1 MRVGMLFAFLA
12 AVSMMLGL
20 MRWPSVH
27 WELARAWGAAAEG
40 DRLVLAAV
48 FDGLNR
54 YLGNF
59 IGEFLGELSFS
70 VFFVLSGVGLSRHPA
85 SAPLAQLVGY
95 RHGRPGPDWHVAQRD
110 AGRRRGSSGQQ
121 LSSAGMDDR
130 LWRVACHREQNGT
143 SDAGARLMSNLYDTI
158 VIGAGQAGLASA
170 YYLQRAGSR
179 FLVLDGGSQ
188 IGESWL
194 RRWDSLRLF
203 TPVRY
208 NSLPGLPFPG
218 EPYALPVK
226 DDVARYLEAY
236 VAHFALPVRLN
247 TRVSSLVRDADRFVV
262 TTDGETFTA
271 RSVIVATGAYHR
283 AYIPAFASALS
294 PSLVQLH
301 SSEYRNPDAL
311 PPGSVLVVG
320 AGNSGAQIALELAES
335 GRPTWLSGRDTG
347 SIPRRVLGRD
357 VYDWLWWTVMRPS
370 VDSWVGRRL
379 MGNGLFAGD
388 PLVGFSRRALMIPT
402 LTSVGRT
409 VGVSNGHPRLDDGRV
424 LEDVRTV
431 VWCTGFRPDF
441 RWIQLP
447 VFGPEGYPEHRRG
460 IVAAAPG
467 LGFVGL
473 RYQYRI
479 GSSLIGGVREDAEY
493 VVRQLAS
500 HDAHAGRASAAHITT

>member
-1 MRVGMLFAFLA
+1 MK
-12 AVSMMLGL
+12 
-20 MRWPSVH
+20 
-27 WELARAWGAAAEG
+27 EG
-40 DRLVLAAV
+40 
-48 FDGLNR
+48 
-54 YLGNF
+54 
-59 IGEFLGELSFS
+59 
-70 VFFVLSGVGLSRHPA
+70 
-85 SAPLAQLVGY
+85 SA
-95 RHGRPGPDWHVAQRD
+95 
-110 AGRRRGSSGQQ
+110 
-121 LSSAGMDDR
+121 
-130 LWRVACHREQNGT
+130 
-143 SDAGARLMSNLYDTI
+143 YDTI

-226 DDVARYLEAY
+226 DAVARYLEAY
-236 VAHFALPVRLN
+236 VGHFALPVRLN

-262 TTDGETFTA
+262 TTDGEIFTA

-294 PSLVQLH
+294 SSLAQMH
-301 SSEYRNPDAL
+301 SSEYRNPDSL

-320 AGNSGAQIALELAES
+320 AGNSGAQIALELAQS

-357 VYDWLWWTVMRPS
+357 VYDWLWWTVLRPS

-379 MGNGLFAGD
+379 MGQLFAGD
-388 PLVGFSRRALMIPT
+388 PLVGFSRRALIIPT
-402 LTSVGRT
+402 LTSVSRT

-479 GSSLIGGVREDAEY
+479 GSSLLGGVHEDAEY

-500 HDAHAGRASAAHITT
+500 HDAHAGRAAAAAHHNMKGL

>member
-1 MRVGMLFAFLA
+1 
-12 AVSMMLGL
+12 
-20 MRWPSVH
+20 
-27 WELARAWGAAAEG
+27 
-40 DRLVLAAV
+40 
-48 FDGLNR
+48 
-54 YLGNF
+54 
-59 IGEFLGELSFS
+59 
-70 VFFVLSGVGLSRHPA
+70 
-85 SAPLAQLVGY
+85 
-95 RHGRPGPDWHVAQRD
+95 
-110 AGRRRGSSGQQ
+110 
-121 LSSAGMDDR
+121 MDDR
-130 LWRVACHREQNGT
+130 FWRVACHREQNGT
-143 SDAGARLMSNLYDTI
+143 SDASARLMSNLYDTI

-179 FLVLDGGSQ
+179 FLYSTAAVKLANRGCGGGTRCACSP
-188 IGESWL
+188 
-194 RRWDSLRLF
+194 
-203 TPVRY
+203 PVRY

-283 AYIPAFASALS
+283 AHIPAFASALS
-294 PSLVQLH
+294 PSLVQRH

-379 MGNGLFAGD
+379 MGQLFAGD
-388 PLVGFSRRALMIPT
+388 PLVGFSRRALMIPM
-402 LTSVGRT
+402 LTSVSRT

-473 RYQYRI
+473 RYST
-479 GSSLIGGVREDAEY
+479 GSARRCSAVCTRMPRRRPTAG
-493 VVRQLAS
+493 LARR
-500 HDAHAGRASAAHITT
+500 ACRRASAAHTTT

>member
-1 MRVGMLFAFLA
+1 MK
-12 AVSMMLGL
+12 
-20 MRWPSVH
+20 
-27 WELARAWGAAAEG
+27 EG
-40 DRLVLAAV
+40 
-48 FDGLNR
+48 
-54 YLGNF
+54 
-59 IGEFLGELSFS
+59 
-70 VFFVLSGVGLSRHPA
+70 H
-85 SAPLAQLVGY
+85 
-95 RHGRPGPDWHVAQRD
+95 
-110 AGRRRGSSGQQ
+110 
-121 LSSAGMDDR
+121 
-130 LWRVACHREQNGT
+130 
-143 SDAGARLMSNLYDTI
+143 LYDTI

-170 YYLQRAGSR
+170 YYLRRAGSR
-179 FLVLDGGSQ
+179 FLVLDGASQ

-208 NSLPGLPFPG
+208 NSLPGLAFPG

-226 DDVARYLEAY
+226 DGVARYLEAY

-247 TRVSSLVRDADRFVV
+247 TRVSSLGRDADRFVV

-283 AYIPAFASALS
+283 AYIPAFASAL
-294 PSLVQLH
+294 
-301 SSEYRNPDAL
+301 
-311 PPGSVLVVG
+311 PPGGVLVVG

-379 MGNGLFAGD
+379 MGGQLFAGD

-402 LTSVGRT
+402 LTSVSRT
-409 VGVSNGHPRLDDGRV
+409 AGVSNGHPRLDDGRV

-447 VFGPEGYPEHRRG
+447 VFGPEGYPNHRRG

-479 GSSLIGGVREDAEY
+479 GSSLIGGVREDAQY

-500 HDAHAGRASAAHITT
+500 HDAHTGRASAAAHHNLKDL

>member
-1 MRVGMLFAFLA
+1 
-12 AVSMMLGL
+12 
-20 MRWPSVH
+20 
-27 WELARAWGAAAEG
+27 
-40 DRLVLAAV
+40 
-48 FDGLNR
+48 
-54 YLGNF
+54 
-59 IGEFLGELSFS
+59 
-70 VFFVLSGVGLSRHPA
+70 
-85 SAPLAQLVGY
+85 
-95 RHGRPGPDWHVAQRD
+95 
-110 AGRRRGSSGQQ
+110 
-121 LSSAGMDDR
+121 
-130 LWRVACHREQNGT
+130 
-143 SDAGARLMSNLYDTI
+143 MSNLFDTI

-170 YYLQRAGSR
+170 YYLQRARSH
-179 FLVLDGGSQ
+179 FLVLDGGGQ

-226 DDVARYLEAY
+226 DAVARYLEAY

-262 TTDGETFTA
+262 TTDGEIFTA

-294 PSLVQLH
+294 SSLAQMH
-301 SSEYRNPDAL
+301 SSEYRNPDSL

-320 AGNSGAQIALELAES
+320 AGNSGAQIALELAQS

-357 VYDWLWWTVMRPS
+357 VYDWLWWTVLRPS
-370 VDSWVGRRL
+370 VDSWVGHRL
-379 MGNGLFAGD
+379 MGQLFAGD
-388 PLVGFSRRALMIPT
+388 PLVGFSRRALMIPK
-402 LTSVGRT
+402 LTSVSRT
-409 VGVSNGHPRLDDGRV
+409 AGVSNGRPRLDDGRV

-479 GSSLIGGVREDAEY
+479 GSSLLGGVREDAEY

-500 HDAHAGRASAAHITT
+500 HDAHAGRASAAHITP

>member
-1 MRVGMLFAFLA
+1 M
-12 AVSMMLGL
+12 
-20 MRWPSVH
+20 
-27 WELARAWGAAAEG
+27 
-40 DRLVLAAV
+40 
-48 FDGLNR
+48 
-54 YLGNF
+54 
-59 IGEFLGELSFS
+59 
-70 VFFVLSGVGLSRHPA
+70 
-85 SAPLAQLVGY
+85 
-95 RHGRPGPDWHVAQRD
+95 
-110 AGRRRGSSGQQ
+110 
-121 LSSAGMDDR
+121 
-130 LWRVACHREQNGT
+130 
-143 SDAGARLMSNLYDTI
+143 SDLYDAI

-170 YYLQRAGSR
+170 YYLQRARAR
-179 FLVLDGGSQ
+179 FLVLDGARQ

-218 EPYALPVK
+218 EPYTLPAK
-226 DDVARYLEAY
+226 DDVATYLEAY

-262 TTDGETFTA
+262 QTDGETFTA

-283 AYIPAFASALS
+283 PYIPPFASTLS
-294 PSLVQLH
+294 PSIEQRH
-301 SSEYRNPDAL
+301 SSEYRNPSAL
-311 PPGSVLVVG
+311 PSGSVLVVG

-335 GRPTWLSGRDTG
+335 GRRTWLSGRDTG

-357 VYDWLWWTVMRPS
+357 VYDWLWRTVMRPS

-379 MGNGLFAGD
+379 MRQKFAGD

-402 LTSVGRT
+402 LTTVSRT
-409 VGVSNGHPRLDDGRV
+409 AGVSNGHPRLDDGRV

-431 VWCTGFRPDF
+431 IWCTGFRPDF
-441 RWIQLP
+441 SWIQIP
-447 VFGPEGYPEHRRG
+447 VFGPDGYPEHRRG
-460 IVAAAPG
+460 IVATAPG

-479 GSSLIGGVREDAEY
+479 GSSLLGGVREDAEY

-500 HDAHAGRASAAHITT
+500 HDVLDRSGPASHRG

>member
-1 MRVGMLFAFLA
+1 
-12 AVSMMLGL
+12 
-20 MRWPSVH
+20 
-27 WELARAWGAAAEG
+27 
-40 DRLVLAAV
+40 
-48 FDGLNR
+48 
-54 YLGNF
+54 
-59 IGEFLGELSFS
+59 
-70 VFFVLSGVGLSRHPA
+70 
-85 SAPLAQLVGY
+85 
-95 RHGRPGPDWHVAQRD
+95 
-110 AGRRRGSSGQQ
+110 
-121 LSSAGMDDR
+121 
-130 LWRVACHREQNGT
+130 
-143 SDAGARLMSNLYDTI
+143 MSNLYDTI

-170 YYLQRAGSR
+170 YYLQRARSQ
-179 FLVLDGGSQ
+179 FLVLDRGRQ

-226 DDVARYLEAY
+226 DAVASYLEAY

-247 TRVSSLVRDADRFVV
+247 TRVSSLVSDADRFLV
-262 TTDGETFTA
+262 TTDEDTFTA

-294 PSLVQLH
+294 PSLVQIH

-357 VYDWLWWTVMRPS
+357 VYDWLRWTVMRPS

-379 MGNGLFAGD
+379 MGQLFAGD
-388 PLVGFSRRALMIPT
+388 PLVGFSRRALRIPK
-402 LTSVGRT
+402 LTSVSRT

-479 GSSLIGGVREDAEY
+479 GSSLLGGVHEDAEY
-493 VVRQLAS
+493 VVRQLIS
-500 HDAHAGRASAAHITT
+500 HDAHARRASAADITT

>member
-1 MRVGMLFAFLA
+1 MRN
-12 AVSMMLGL
+12 
-20 MRWPSVH
+20 P
-27 WELARAWGAAAEG
+27 
-40 DRLVLAAV
+40 
-48 FDGLNR
+48 
-54 YLGNF
+54 
-59 IGEFLGELSFS
+59 
-70 VFFVLSGVGLSRHPA
+70 
-85 SAPLAQLVGY
+85 
-95 RHGRPGPDWHVAQRD
+95 
-110 AGRRRGSSGQQ
+110 
-121 LSSAGMDDR
+121 
-130 LWRVACHREQNGT
+130 
-143 SDAGARLMSNLYDTI
+143 YDTI

-170 YYLQRAGSR
+170 YYLQRARSR
-179 FLVLDGGSQ
+179 FLVLDGAGR

-208 NSLPGLPFPG
+208 NSLPGLSFPG
-218 EPYALPVK
+218 EPYALAAK
-226 DDVARYLEAY
+226 NDVASYLKAY
-236 VAHFALPVRLN
+236 VTQFELPVRLN
-247 TRVSSLVRDADRFVV
+247 ARVSSLAGDAHRFVV
-262 TTDGETFTA
+262 TTHAETFTA
-271 RSVIVATGAYHR
+271 RAVVVATGAYHR
-283 AYIPAFASALS
+283 PYIPAFASTLA
-294 PSLVQLH
+294 PSLMQLH

-311 PPGSVLVVG
+311 PPGGVLVVG

-335 GRPTWLSGRDTG
+335 GRATWLSGRDTG

-379 MGNGLFAGD
+379 MSRLFAGD
-388 PLVGFSRRALMIPT
+388 PLVGFSRRALIIPA
-402 LTSVGRT
+402 LTTVGRT

-479 GSSLIGGVREDAEY
+479 GSSLLGGVHEDAEY
-493 VVRQLAS
+493 VVRHL
-500 HDAHAGRASAAHITT
+500 DAHAGRPSAAHITA

>member
-1 MRVGMLFAFLA
+1 MK
-12 AVSMMLGL
+12 
-20 MRWPSVH
+20 
-27 WELARAWGAAAEG
+27 EG
-40 DRLVLAAV
+40 SP
-48 FDGLNR
+48 
-54 YLGNF
+54 Y
-59 IGEFLGELSFS
+59 
-70 VFFVLSGVGLSRHPA
+70 H
-85 SAPLAQLVGY
+85 
-95 RHGRPGPDWHVAQRD
+95 
-110 AGRRRGSSGQQ
+110 
-121 LSSAGMDDR
+121 
-130 LWRVACHREQNGT
+130 
-143 SDAGARLMSNLYDTI
+143 TI

-170 YYLQRAGSR
+170 YYLQRAGAR
-179 FLVLDGGSQ
+179 FLVLDGASH
-188 IGESWL
+188 IGESWR

-226 DDVARYLEAY
+226 DSVASYLEAY

-247 TRVSSLVRDADRFVV
+247 TRVLSLAKEADLFVV
-262 TTDGETFTA
+262 TTEEETLTA

-283 AYIPAFASALS
+283 PYIPAFASGLS
-294 PSLVQLH
+294 SSLVQLH
-301 SSEYRNPDAL
+301 SSEYRNPGAL
-311 PPGSVLVVG
+311 PPGDVLVVG

-335 GRPTWLSGRDTG
+335 GRRTWLSGRDTG

-357 VYDWLWWTVMRPS
+357 VYDWLRWTVMRPS

-388 PLVGFSRRALMIPT
+388 PLVGFSRRALMIPG

-409 VGVSNGHPRLDDGRV
+409 AGVSNGHPRLDDGRV

-447 VFGPEGYPEHRRG
+447 VFGPEGYPAHRRG

-473 RYQYRI
+473 RYQYRV
-479 GSSLIGGVREDAEY
+479 GSSLLGGVREDAEY

-500 HDAHAGRASAAHITT
+500 HDAHAGPREGLNAARATAD

>member
-1 MRVGMLFAFLA
+1 M
-12 AVSMMLGL
+12 
-20 MRWPSVH
+20 
-27 WELARAWGAAAEG
+27 
-40 DRLVLAAV
+40 
-48 FDGLNR
+48 
-54 YLGNF
+54 
-59 IGEFLGELSFS
+59 
-70 VFFVLSGVGLSRHPA
+70 
-85 SAPLAQLVGY
+85 
-95 RHGRPGPDWHVAQRD
+95 
-110 AGRRRGSSGQQ
+110 
-121 LSSAGMDDR
+121 
-130 LWRVACHREQNGT
+130 
-143 SDAGARLMSNLYDTI
+143 SDLYDTI

-179 FLVLDGGSQ
+179 FLVLDGASQ

-208 NSLPGLPFPG
+208 NSLPGLAFPG

-226 DDVARYLEAY
+226 DGVARYLEAY

-247 TRVSSLVRDADRFVV
+247 TRVSSLGRDADRFVV

-283 AYIPAFASALS
+283 AYIPAFASAL
-294 PSLVQLH
+294 
-301 SSEYRNPDAL
+301 
-311 PPGSVLVVG
+311 PPGGVLVVG

-379 MGNGLFAGD
+379 MGGQLFAGD

-402 LTSVGRT
+402 LTSVSRT
-409 VGVSNGHPRLDDGRV
+409 AGVSNGHPRLDDGRV

-447 VFGPEGYPEHRRG
+447 VFGPEGYPNHRRG

-479 GSSLIGGVREDAEY
+479 GSSLIGGVREDAQY

-500 HDAHAGRASAAHITT
+500 HDAHTGRASAAAHHNLKDL

>member
-1 MRVGMLFAFLA
+1 
-12 AVSMMLGL
+12 
-20 MRWPSVH
+20 
-27 WELARAWGAAAEG
+27 
-40 DRLVLAAV
+40 
-48 FDGLNR
+48 
-54 YLGNF
+54 
-59 IGEFLGELSFS
+59 
-70 VFFVLSGVGLSRHPA
+70 
-85 SAPLAQLVGY
+85 
-95 RHGRPGPDWHVAQRD
+95 
-110 AGRRRGSSGQQ
+110 
-121 LSSAGMDDR
+121 
-130 LWRVACHREQNGT
+130 
-143 SDAGARLMSNLYDTI
+143 MSNSYDTI

-188 IGESWL
+188 VGESWL

-247 TRVSSLVRDADRFVV
+247 TRVSSLVKDADRFVV
-262 TTDGETFTA
+262 MTDGDTFTA

-283 AYIPAFASALS
+283 AYIPAFASDFL
-294 PSLVQLH
+294 PSLVQRH
-301 SSEYRNPDAL
+301 SSEYRNPGAL
-311 PPGSVLVVG
+311 PSGSVLVVG

-335 GRPTWLSGRDTG
+335 GRSTWLSGRDTG
-347 SIPRRVLGRD
+347 SIPRRLLGRD

-370 VDSWVGRRL
+370 IDSWVGRRL
-379 MGNGLFAGD
+379 MGDGLFTGD
-388 PLVGFSRRALMIPT
+388 PLVGFSRRALMVPT
-402 LTSVGRT
+402 LTTVGRT
-409 VGVSNGHPRLDDGRV
+409 VGASNGHPRLEDGRV

-447 VFGPEGYPEHRRG
+447 VFGPEGYPDHRRG

-473 RYQYRI
+473 RYQVQDRLVAARRCAR
-479 GSSLIGGVREDAEY
+479 GCRVRRPAAG
-493 VVRQLAS
+493 LA
-500 HDAHAGRASAAHITT
+500 RPQ

>member
-1 MRVGMLFAFLA
+1 
-12 AVSMMLGL
+12 
-20 MRWPSVH
+20 
-27 WELARAWGAAAEG
+27 
-40 DRLVLAAV
+40 
-48 FDGLNR
+48 
-54 YLGNF
+54 
-59 IGEFLGELSFS
+59 
-70 VFFVLSGVGLSRHPA
+70 
-85 SAPLAQLVGY
+85 
-95 RHGRPGPDWHVAQRD
+95 
-110 AGRRRGSSGQQ
+110 
-121 LSSAGMDDR
+121 
-130 LWRVACHREQNGT
+130 
-143 SDAGARLMSNLYDTI
+143 MSNRYDTI

-170 YYLQRAGSR
+170 YYLQRARSP
-179 FLVLDGGSQ
+179 FLVLDGGGQ

-208 NSLPGLPFPG
+208 NSLPGLAFPG

-226 DDVARYLEAY
+226 DAVASYLEAY
-236 VAHFALPVRLN
+236 VGHFALPVRLN
-247 TRVSSLVRDADRFVV
+247 TRVSSLVTDADRFVV

-294 PSLVQLH
+294 PSLEQRH
-301 SSEYRNPDAL
+301 SSEYRNPSAL

-379 MGNGLFAGD
+379 MGQLFAGD
-388 PLVGFSRRALMIPT
+388 PLVGFSRRALMIPK
-402 LTSVGRT
+402 LTRVSRT

-431 VWCTGFRPDF
+431 VWCTGFWPDF
-441 RWIQLP
+441 GWIQLP
-447 VFGPEGYPEHRRG
+447 VFGPEGYPQHRRG

-479 GSSLIGGVREDAEY
+479 GSSLLGGVHEDAEY

-500 HDAHAGRASAAHITT
+500 HESHAGRASAAHITT

>member
-1 MRVGMLFAFLA
+1 M
-12 AVSMMLGL
+12 
-20 MRWPSVH
+20 
-27 WELARAWGAAAEG
+27 
-40 DRLVLAAV
+40 
-48 FDGLNR
+48 
-54 YLGNF
+54 
-59 IGEFLGELSFS
+59 
-70 VFFVLSGVGLSRHPA
+70 
-85 SAPLAQLVGY
+85 
-95 RHGRPGPDWHVAQRD
+95 
-110 AGRRRGSSGQQ
+110 
-121 LSSAGMDDR
+121 
-130 LWRVACHREQNGT
+130 
-143 SDAGARLMSNLYDTI
+143 SDLYDTI

-170 YYLQRAGSR
+170 YYLKRARSR
-179 FLVLDGGSQ
+179 FLVLDGGGQ

-218 EPYALPVK
+218 ERYALPVK
-226 DDVARYLEAY
+226 DAVARYLESY
-236 VAHFALPVRLN
+236 VGHFALPVRLN
-247 TRVSSLVRDADRFVV
+247 TRVSSLVRGADGFVIRADR
-262 TTDGETFTA
+262 ETLTA
-271 RSVIVATGAYHR
+271 RSVVVATGAYHR
-283 AYIPAFASALS
+283 PYIPAFASALS
-294 PSLVQLH
+294 PSLVQMH

-320 AGNSGAQIALELAES
+320 AGNSGAQIALELAQS

-347 SIPRRVLGRD
+347 AIPRRVLGRD
-357 VYDWLWWTVMRPS
+357 VYDWLWWTVMRAS

-379 MGNGLFAGD
+379 MGRLFAGD
-388 PLVGFSRRALMIPT
+388 PLVGFSRRALMIPA
-402 LTSVGRT
+402 LTSVSRT

-447 VFGPEGYPEHRRG
+447 VFGPDGYPEHRRG

-479 GSSLIGGVREDAEY
+479 GSSLIGGVGEDAEY
-493 VVRQLAS
+493 VVTRETNRPAAFARRAEPRPSGPDAGGDVLADTSGTSSGAATADYGPVQPRESTPAVILETVSEFAYSFNQLWPEVMPRCHDECRCSSPRLRPTS
-500 HDAHAGRASAAHITT
+500 HALGTVDRLSRSNAFGPFCTSACGSLLMKRPLESSARS